1 MADECVFCAIIRGES
16 PASLTYQD
24 DSVVAFM
31 DVQPITH
38 GHMLVAPRAHAVLMA
53 DLDDSVAM
61 RTFRVARKLASLART
76 TLGASGV
83 NLFVADGE
91 VAFQDVPHFHVHVI
105 PRYPNDGFGL
115 TFPPG
120 YDRPPSRAEL
130 ETIAA
135 AIRAAD
141 EPAAT

>member
-1 MADECVFCAIIRGES
+1 MADDCVFCAILRGDS
-16 PASLTYQD
+16 PASFTYQD

-38 GHMLVAPRAHAVLMA
+38 GHMLVVPREHSVLMA
-53 DLDDSVAM
+53 DLNDAVAM
-61 RTFRVARKLASLART
+61 RAFRVARMLGSLVRAC
-76 TLGASGV
+76 LGAAGV

-91 VAFQDVPHFHVHVI
+91 TAFQDVPHFHVHVI

-115 TFPPG
+115 TFPERYG
-120 YDRPPSRAEL
+120 QPPSRAEL

-135 AIRAAD
+135 HIRAAS
-141 EPAAT
+141 